1 MDIHLSSDE
10 VKDIIIDH
18 LRKSIHNARID
29 LNIARSDILLDR
41 TGADIS
47 IKIDPLVNDKE

>member
-29 LNIARSDILLDR
+29 LNITRSDILLDR

>member
-1 MDIHLSSDE
+1 MNVHLSSEE

-29 LNIARSDILLDR
+29 LNITRSNILLDR
-41 TGADIS
+41 TGAAIS